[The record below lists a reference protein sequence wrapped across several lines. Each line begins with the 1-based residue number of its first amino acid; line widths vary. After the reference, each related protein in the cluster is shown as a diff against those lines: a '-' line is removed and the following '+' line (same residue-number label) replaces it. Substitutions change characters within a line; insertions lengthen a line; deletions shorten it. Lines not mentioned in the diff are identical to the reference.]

1 MHRGRRTFRRG
12 RTGTSRGFTLFE
24 TIIVIGLLGLVSAGI
39 LAMQPRVHSAQTNA
53 RDQYTGLELMRACA
67 ERLLAVRRGSG
78 YGSVTNTLC
87 NGMGACNGMTGCT
100 GTGVGGFA
108 ANPTVTLAI
117 DGVSPAPT
125 SCSSGARC
133 VATIVI
139 AKSSAPEASLSAITV
154 EFSAY

>member
-1 MHRGRRTFRRG
+1 MHRGIHPLRRIRAG
-12 RTGTSRGFTLFE
+12 AARGFTLFE
-24 TIIVIGLLGLVSAGI
+24 TIIVIGLLGLVSAG
-39 LAMQPRVHSAQTNA
+39 LMAMQPRVHSAQTNA
-53 RDQYTGLELMRACA
+53 RDQYVGLELMRACA
-67 ERLLAVRRGSG
+67 ERLLAVRRTSG

-87 NGMGACNGMTGCT
+87 NGMGGCNGLAGCT

-117 DGVSPAPT
+117 DGVSPAPA
-125 SCSSGARC
+125 SCSSGTRC

-139 AKSSAPEASLSAITV
+139 AKSSAPPASLSAITV